1 MLIRRHRA
9 KPGTTEA
16 VPEVPSGNASKA
28 DWLAFAL
35 ATGATEEDVTG
46 LTRDQ
51 LREQYTPTLTPDPF
65 DPGEH
70 DPAEVLAYLAGLD
83 DTDPEVHDAEVV
95 RVVEAE
101 KAGKNRAEVLE
112 LIEGTPDTTG
122 GQTPPVE

>member
-9 KPGTTEA
+9 KPGTTE
-16 VPEVPSGNASKA
+16 VVLDVPSGSASKA

-35 ATGATEEDVTG
+35 AVGATEEDVAG

-51 LREQYTPTLTPDPF
+51 LREQYTPKPNLF

-70 DPAEVLAYLAGLD
+70 EPAEVLAYLTGLD
-83 DTDPEVHDAEVV
+83 GTDPAVHDAEVV

-112 LIEGTPDTTG
+112 QIGGMPAPTG
-122 GQTPPVE
+122 EQKPPVE